1 MSRNDLSVT
10 QSALAAWPHPIV
22 VDPDW
27 DCSDACLRLLDAMDG
42 LGSGAAH
49 WRDAAG
55 LIRQVLLTSHTTYG
69 GVPVLAVPSDPSW
82 PTAEQW
88 REAECSSNPLTDG
101 RLAIRALDWH
111 PPSRNSTPA
120 AEELARDQVRAV
132 YRDVDSENAT
142 QLPADPFWR
151 QAHQYN
157 SYRGETQR
165 QAARAAVLNENGALV
180 IALPTGRGKTA
191 VAWSKTLLSV
201 HGVTIVVVPTIVL
214 ALDMERRT
222 REAAQHRGQ
231 PLSPLNRY
239 AYVGSLDGQT
249 KKDLREQIRSGTQR
263 LLYTS
268 PEAFVTGLAAAVLDC
283 ADAGFLQ
290 QVVIDE
296 AHLVDQ
302 WGADF
307 RPEFQTMPGLIRE
320 AHERAPVGKKPS
332 VLLLSATL
340 SQKPLDLLTSLFAVD
355 DEKAD
360 LVWGSELRTE
370 PAFFFDA
377 LGDEEERNQAIL
389 KAVTTLPRP
398 LILYTSKVDDAESWT
413 TRLHERGLAR
423 VGCVTGK
430 STEAERNSVMARWRG
445 LAPSGQSG
453 ATSLDV
459 IVGTSAFGL
468 GLDMPN
474 VRTVVH
480 ACLPETVDRFYQ
492 EVGRAGRDGR
502 PAVAYLCSGPGGKQ
516 IAERL
521 SRVTMIGDDKGW
533 DRWRR
538 LLSSGTEVR
547 TLRYRVQKSTL
558 PEYMTEGYGRSA
570 SWNVRTLTLM
580 AQAGI
585 VRLRPPQW
593 VPTEGATADA
603 DTQAREAFYANIDDF
618 IEFELLRGDLQ
629 GETGWIRALK
639 EVRERVN
646 TAQAAALDASATL
659 MTGEECVGRVIARH
673 YRVHHD
679 GGTLLTSPACRGC
692 PACRRDPA
700 SSPGTDPQE
709 PNPFLPASHALADPL
724 STWRGNCP
732 GLFIRFSEGQDTEPL
747 LVRLAQK
754 KINVFSGLTPAD
766 ADRLQSAVPHT
777 PIILDE
783 ADSHLRLSEH
793 YPGPM
798 VFVLPNGN
806 LDPAV
811 RERLDLGLV
820 SYILGPDSTP
830 DPDRPGNLLRDVTGV
845 TTSVSADALL
855 ESM

>member
-1 MSRNDLSVT
+1 MSRNDLSVA
-10 QSALAAWPHPIV
+10 QSALGAWPQPTV

-27 DCSDACLRLLDAMDG
+27 DCSDACRRLLDAMHG
-42 LGSGAAH
+42 LGSGGAR
-49 WRDAAG
+49 WRDVAG
-55 LIRQVLLTSHTTYG
+55 LIRQVLLTAHTTYG
-69 GVPVLAVPSDPSW
+69 GNPELAVAADPPW
-82 PTAEQW
+82 PTTEQW
-88 REAECSSNPLTDG
+88 HEAACSSSPLTDG

-111 PPSRNSTPA
+111 PQSSDTTPA
-120 AEELARDQVRAV
+120 GEELARDQVRAV
-132 YRDVDSENAT
+132 YRDDDSENAT
-142 QLPADPFWR
+142 QLPADPFWE
-151 QAHQYN
+151 QAHQYK

-222 REAAQHRGQ
+222 REAAQHRGR

-239 AYVGSLDGQT
+239 AYVGSLDAET
-249 KKDLREQIRSGTQR
+249 KKDLREQIRTGTQR

-290 QVVIDE
+290 QIVIDE

-307 RPEFQTMPGLIRE
+307 RPEFQMMPGLIRE
-320 AHERAPVGKKPS
+320 AHERAPEGKKPS

-340 SQKPLDLLTSLFAVD
+340 SQKPLDLLTSLFVVGG
-355 DEKAD
+355 EKAD
-360 LVWGSELRTE
+360 LIWGSELRTE
-370 PAFFFDA
+370 PAFFFDDF
-377 LGDEEERNQAIL
+377 GEEERNQAIL

-398 LILYTSKVDDAESWT
+398 LILYTSKVSDAEDWT
-413 TRLHERGLAR
+413 TRLREKGLAR

-430 STEAERNSVMARWRG
+430 STEAERNSAMAHWRG
-445 LAPSGQSG
+445 LATSGHSA

-480 ACLPETVDRFYQ
+480 ACLPETIDRFYQ

-502 PAVAYLCSGPGGKQ
+502 PSVAYLCSGPGDKQ
-516 IAERL
+516 IATRL
-521 SRVTMIGDDKGW
+521 SRVTMIGDEKGW

-547 TLRYRVQKSTL
+547 PLRYRVQKSTL

-570 SWNVRTLTLM
+570 RWNVRTLTLM

-593 VPTEGATADA
+593 VPTEGAAVDA

-629 GETGWIRALK
+629 GEVGWTRALK
-639 EVRERVN
+639 QVREKVN
-646 TAQAAALDASATL
+646 AAQAAALDASATL
-659 MTGEECVGRVIARH
+659 VTGEACVGRVIARH

-679 GGTLLTSPACRGC
+679 GGTLLTSPVCRGC

-700 SSPGTDPQE
+700 SSPGTQPQE
-709 PNPFLPASHALADPL
+709 PNPFLPAPHSLADPL

-747 LVRLAQK
+747 LVRLAQRRVS
-754 KINVFSGLTPAD
+754 VFSGLTPAE

-783 ADSHLRLSEH
+783 TGSQLRLAEY

-798 VFVLPNGN
+798 IIVLPDGHIE
-806 LDPAV
+806 PEV
-811 RERLDLGLV
+811 RERLELGLV
-820 SYILGPDSTP
+820 TYILGPDSTV
-830 DPDRPGNLLRDVTGV
+830 DPDRPGNLLRDVTGL